1 VATDVER
8 VLGGVVPMPLGSV
21 GDPIVF
27 GLGGETL
34 VPPQTSFSSNTRLA
48 G

>member
-1 VATDVER
+1 
-8 VLGGVVPMPLGSV
+8 MPLGSV

-27 GLGGETL
+27 GLGAETL